1 MNKEHR
7 KTTRLGDA
15 EMERM
20 KAIQEALGL
29 KGFSATIRHII
40 NDWREEG
47 E

>member
-1 MNKEHR
+1 MKEHR

-20 KAIQEALGL
+20 VFIQEALQT
-29 KGFSATIRHII
+29 KGFSATIRQII
-40 NDWREEG
+40 NDWKQEE